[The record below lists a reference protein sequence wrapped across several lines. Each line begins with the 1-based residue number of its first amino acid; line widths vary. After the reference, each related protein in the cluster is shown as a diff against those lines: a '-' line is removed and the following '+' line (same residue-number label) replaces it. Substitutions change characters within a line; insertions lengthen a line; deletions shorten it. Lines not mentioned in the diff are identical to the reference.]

1 MSAPSDLDLSP
12 GFALSPS
19 AASLTA
25 AQLLQLV
32 SEASP
37 YTDKGMVVVTTDTVI
52 GSGANQTLSPQVP
65 DAATTTKW
73 QRYIWIRISPQI
85 NNGSTVISGALASA
99 YIWNPGISSGA
110 LLCWTAIG
118 IGTIGPG
125 TITGSQIAAGTITD
139 ANISDV
145 DWSKLLNVPSFV
157 PPTNSI
163 TAGMIQNGAIIPSK
177 LLAGGA
183 SGQLPR
189 VNSGSTAFEWYTQK
203 LITLLSNPASGDAGK
218 PVVVNATEDGFTL
231 GSAGTTQYVTYQQEV
246 SIVNRPTSTAYVGTG
261 SVIPTSGTN
270 ITDITGLAITTPAL
284 SASSKL
290 CVEALVN
297 VSSTVAS
304 KTIVLA
310 LFDSTAAS
318 PNNAVAVATAYAAA
332 SGVMYQ
338 IALKYTV
345 SNSSTDARTFKLG
358 LGFMAASTA
367 TLTLYVNSTSSSA
380 LLGGVVVS
388 LLKVTEHS

>member
-52 GSGANQTLSPQVP
+52 GSGANQTLSPKVP

-85 NNGSTVISGALASA
+85 NNGSTVISGALVSA
-99 YIWNPGISSGA
+99 YIWNPGASSDA
-110 LLCWTAIG
+110 TYLCWTAIG

-157 PPTNSI
+157 PPSNSV
-163 TAGMIQNGAIIPSK
+163 TAGMLQDGSVIPSK
-177 LLAGGA
+177 LVTGGSA
-183 SGQLPR
+183 TQIPR
-189 VNSGSTAFEWYTQK
+189 INSGANAFEWFTQK
-203 LITLLSNPASGDAGK
+203 LISYLADPSAADAGK
-218 PVVVNATEDGFTL
+218 PVIVNATGTGYILGTTGSVNLITKMLEEVVVG
-231 GSAGTTQYVTYQQEV
+231 GSASSTLYITSATTPSSANLTTIAGLELVTGALQASSTLVIDV
-246 SIVNRPTSTAYVGTG
+246 SLQVSCSVANRPIIACVVDSTSATPTIAIASGVVASVNAGQATTLHFSFTIENTSTATRTFNVCFG
-261 SVIPTSGTN
+261 SVG
-270 ITDITGLAITTPAL
+270 
-284 SASSKL
+284 SA
-290 CVEALVN
+290 AN
-297 VSSTVAS
+297 TVY
-304 KTIVLA
+304 L
-310 LFDSTAAS
+310 
-318 PNNAVAVATAYAAA
+318 N
-332 SGVMYQ
+332 
-338 IALKYTV
+338 
-345 SNSSTDARTFKLG
+345 
-358 LGFMAASTA
+358 
-367 TLTLYVNSTSSSA
+367 SSSA
-380 LLGGVVVS
+380 IETFGGTLVS
-388 LLKVTEHS
+388 SIKLVEHI